1 MKKTMIILLSLMLLF
16 TLAACSGDGGKTPS
30 ESSAPSESSGTP
42 FSEAK
47 KEETKVYGIGEAAE
61 TNGLSITIDKA
72 EAVGSDIM
80 LEKAREGF
88 AYIKVY
94 FTFKNVSNET
104 IETPDRKDLYIV
116 YEEGPTGDDC
126 DMTSDD
132 NSQVMLEVEDRDE
145 RYMSSFELAP
155 GESTGGWMVYQRQA
169 DKEDITMHYYS
180 GFINVPPDIV
190 FMFDAEEAGGNTP
203 LDQTVADQTETEQ
216 TIDDLVADQTE
227 IEQTIDYSGLNL
239 NQIAGVY
246 NVAKS
251 GTEGYSQIEILD
263 AGDTL
268 VLRFADRTEVEYEY
282 DPAFGVAS
290 RFAEFEDGHTV
301 LTIMTFTREADI
313 IRVTVDES
321 ITYTDQPPK
330 KGSYE
335 GYMI

>member
-1 MKKTMIILLSLMLLF
+1 MKKTMIILLLLMLVF
-16 TLAACSGDGGKTPS
+16 TLAACGGDGGGKALP

-145 RYMSSFELAP
+145 RYMSSVELAP
-155 GESTGGWMVYQRQA
+155 GESTGGWMVYQRRV

-203 LDQTVADQTETEQ
+203 LDQMVADQTET
-216 TIDDLVADQTE
+216 
-227 IEQTIDYSGLNL
+227 EQTIDYSGLNL

-263 AGDTL
+263 AGDIL

-282 DPAFGVAS
+282 DPVFGVAS

-301 LTIMTFTREADI
+301 LTIMTFTREADT

-321 ITYTDQPPK
+321 ITYTDQPVK